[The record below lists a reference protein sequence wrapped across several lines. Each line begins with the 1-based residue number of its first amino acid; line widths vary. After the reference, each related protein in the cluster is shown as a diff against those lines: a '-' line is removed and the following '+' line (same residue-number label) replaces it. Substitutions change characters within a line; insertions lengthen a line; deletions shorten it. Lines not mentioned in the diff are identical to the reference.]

1 MFNSTKIYS
10 TLGHETLFDQM
21 FGDIKKDFDNLS
33 AYVPS
38 YASTSSKVETN
49 SNDYTIKL
57 AVPGAKMEDLS
68 VEMDRNN
75 NSIEIEYKGTDNDF
89 LNAFKKSYSVS
100 SSVDYDKIEAG
111 VEHGILKIVLPFKED
126 QARIKIM

>member
-1 MFNSTKIYS
+1 MFKSTKFYS
-10 TLGHETLFDQM
+10 TPGYETLFDQM

-38 YASTSSKVETN
+38 STSSKVETN

-75 NSIEIEYKGTDNDF
+75 NSIEIEYKGKDNDF
-89 LNAFKKSYSVS
+89 LKPFTKSYSVS
-100 SSVDYDKIEAG
+100 SSVDYDKIEAD
-111 VEHGILKIVLPFKED
+111 VEHGVLKIVLPFKED
-126 QARIKIM
+126 QTRIKIM